1 MNTYGLRKLLLCL
14 LIFFAAA
21 SGGAVSPAAGGPPPA
36 SPETLPP
43 ADALQGKAEEI
54 RPKVGFVLQRVG
66 NHYEPVLHLHDAF
79 RLPGTSITFGSYVY
93 LIPEDEELGV
103 PKWGY
108 LLDNGRFFYLNE
120 YASSD
125 YDRTYALSGTY
136 FVVDGSAGGSGVC
149 RTMYLFKF
157 TKNSMKVLDRIEEDE
172 EAHSP
177 PAFMSDYPGEPT
189 YGHIPTEED
198 RDKRV
203 PVWIITERDRQ
214 GHPLTRLE
222 VCRDLPPTVLGPREF
237 EVFHL
242 YLKIVNDRLRVA
254 LDPDLYETIFNSL
267 GEAGGPN
274 SRSTEYY
281 VSGFLAKKLSLAS
294 IKAELAGNKDR
305 QWLLDY
311 LRYVKQWDA
320 GYHTR
325 HWWDPM
331 PRFVEHKLNR
341 R

>member
-1 MNTYGLRKLLLCL
+1 MNTHKFGKLLLCL
-14 LIFFAAA
+14 VVFFAAA

-36 SPETLPP
+36 RSETPPP
-43 ADALQGKAEEI
+43 ADAQGKAEEI

-66 NHYEPVLHLHDAF
+66 DRYGPVLHYSEAF
-79 RLPGTSITFGSYVY
+79 RLPGTSMRFGPYIY

-125 YDRTYALSGTY
+125 DDPNYALSGTY
-136 FVVDGSAGGSGVC
+136 FVVDGSTGGSGIN

-157 TKNSMKVLDRIEEDE
+157 TKNSMKVLDRIEEDYN
-172 EAHSP
+172 AHSP
-177 PAFMSDYPGEPT
+177 PAFFSDYPGEPEH
-189 YGHIPTEED
+189 GNIPTGED
-198 RDKRV
+198 RDEGV
-203 PVWIITERDRQ
+203 PVWIITEWDTQ
-214 GHPLTRLE
+214 DHPLIKLE
-222 VCRDLPPTVLGPREF
+222 VGRDLPPTSLGPREF

-254 LDPDLYETIFNSL
+254 LDPDLYETIFRSL
-267 GEAGGPN
+267 GEGGGPN

-305 QWLLDY
+305 QWLLHY

-331 PRFVEHKLNR
+331 PRFVEYKLNR